1 MLPQDLQSYFE
12 EAEQSFYN
20 VAYEVP
26 PDTMHLFDNDVNTA
40 LKLLAEAAESA
51 RRAYIKLYISQ
62 KVVDGA
68 DNSRPTLGPESLV
81 GNCE

>member
-1 MLPQDLQSYFE
+1 
-12 EAEQSFYN
+12 
-20 VAYEVP
+20 
-26 PDTMHLFDNDVNTA
+26 MHLFDNDVNTA
-40 LKLLAEAAESA
+40 LKLLAEAAEAA
-51 RRAYIKLYISQ
+51 RRANIKLYISQ

>member
-12 EAEQSFYN
+12 EAELSFYDA
-20 VAYEVP
+20 AYEVP
-26 PDTMHLFDNDVNTA
+26 PDTMHLFDNDVSTA
-40 LKLLAEAAESA
+40 LKLLAEAAEAA

-62 KVVDGA
+62 KVLDGA